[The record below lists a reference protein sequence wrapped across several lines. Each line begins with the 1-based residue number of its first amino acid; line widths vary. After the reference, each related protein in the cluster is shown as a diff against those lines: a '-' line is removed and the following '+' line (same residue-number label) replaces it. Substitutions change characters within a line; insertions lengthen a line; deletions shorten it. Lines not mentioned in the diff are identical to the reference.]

1 LDASE
6 LRAKK
11 DEAHQEW
18 LGLQDEFRA
27 EREEMLEELRDLEKH
42 LKLDDTIIQHFVPA
56 EAVEMIQ
63 KRATWDEQLDNWVLA
78 PLSATDHD
86 GEPILEPRP
95 RCAVGDGP
103 RPLCDYARIAAASA
117 EYNNPRFKHDN
128 ILSLELDPPERT
140 TQDYDMPPEGM
151 GGGMGGMMDPDMMS
165 PDEYAMAMA
174 GGGMGGMGGMGGYD
188 DIPGAVPL
196 QRLHSSFVLTLLPR
210 TQGVVGMTRRR
221 KCA

>member
-1 LDASE
+1 MDASE

-95 RCAVGDGP
+95 RCAVTARSTHWPINIGWIVPTAALTTTPTHAAANQCHLGLTMSHDTRRMP
-103 RPLCDYARIAAASA
+103 RPSLTPTRVC
-117 EYNNPRFKHDN
+117 F
-128 ILSLELDPPERT
+128 LSRPAL
-140 TQDYDMPPEGM
+140 G
-151 GGGMGGMMDPDMMS
+151 S
-165 PDEYAMAMA
+165 N
-174 GGGMGGMGGMGGYD
+174 
-188 DIPGAVPL
+188 
-196 QRLHSSFVLTLLPR
+196 
-210 TQGVVGMTRRR
+210 
-221 KCA
+221 K